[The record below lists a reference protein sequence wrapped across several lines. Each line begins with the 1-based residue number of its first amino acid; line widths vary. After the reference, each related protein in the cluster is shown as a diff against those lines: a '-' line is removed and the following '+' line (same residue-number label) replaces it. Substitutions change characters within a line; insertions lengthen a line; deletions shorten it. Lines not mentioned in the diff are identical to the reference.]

1 VTTSAR
7 PRVAGE
13 NNRSRRDRAR
23 LRLVVTIGVPAVV
36 AIVCLVAAVLTS
48 ARRADEAS
56 LDRERQ
62 LIQQA
67 IADRGTRILREVESV
82 AATSDAKQAIRRDD
96 DPQWVERRIGK
107 WLEDFF
113 DHDVV
118 LVVDGSDRLQYTRFR
133 ASGDAG
139 ATELAKELAAS
150 FGFLRGRRLPSDSLR
165 LIAAPDA
172 VKPGRSA
179 VLIQHLPNGP
189 AIVAAVAVGSDSDL
203 ASGNP
208 SAPIVASVKYIDD
221 DMLREIG
228 NRLQLPGLHAIGDA
242 APALDKEAATI
253 ADAKGQTIARFA
265 WQPVRPSGQIA
276 GYVLPF
282 IALAIAGLAV
292 LLGLMVRHMRR
303 SERAIAAGE
312 TQLRHLALHDPVCG
326 LPNRIYFGERLET
339 VIDEVRHGGPSAA
352 VFYIDLDH
360 FKDVND
366 TLGHHIGDELILK
379 VTQRLSRVMRGDDL
393 VARLGGD
400 EFAIIT
406 SCTSDSYTLQAT
418 AGRIIAAICAPY
430 AIKGHNIIIGA
441 SIGIAVID
449 RRAGDAGDILRYA
462 DMALY
467 RAKNEGRNRAC
478 IYDAAMDADLSQR
491 KLLEG
496 DLLEAIENEGLK
508 AAYQPI
514 VNASGETMIAVEALA
529 RWTHPRAG
537 IISPA
542 EFIPVAEHSGLI
554 IQLGEWMLRR
564 ACLDGGNWPGL
575 TVAVNVSPLQ
585 FRRSDFVDVVERILK
600 ETDFDANRL
609 ELELTESTLLGNLE
623 TAEQSMLR
631 LKAIGVRFALD
642 DFGTGYSSLLY
653 LRRFPFDKLKI
664 DSSFVRSIETASDAA
679 AIVHAIVSLGRGLG
693 MKVTAEGVENAE
705 QHLFLRAAG
714 VHSMQGYRFGR
725 PAQPPTSTRDW
736 LLPTTTVL
744 AGPTRKSRSRV
755 EPSLALPRCLRSPR
769 ARGEMVC
776 RSAAR
781 NQGGA
786 DGSAENRIGDRSRQW
801 RRQGRG
807 AGAGAGRPCGRA
819 RRTARGSA

>member
-82 AATSDAKQAIRRDD
+82 AATPDAKQAIRRDD

-172 VKPGRSA
+172 VEPGRSA

-725 PAQPPTSTRDW
+725 PGPAANIDAR
-736 LLPTTTVL
+736 L
-744 AGPTRKSRSRV
+744 ASPDDYRV
-755 EPSLALPRCLRSPR
+755 
-769 ARGEMVC
+769 
-776 RSAAR
+776 
-781 NQGGA
+781 
-786 DGSAENRIGDRSRQW
+786 
-801 RRQGRG
+801 
-807 AGAGAGRPCGRA
+807 GRPDQEVA
-819 RRTARGSA
+819 LAS